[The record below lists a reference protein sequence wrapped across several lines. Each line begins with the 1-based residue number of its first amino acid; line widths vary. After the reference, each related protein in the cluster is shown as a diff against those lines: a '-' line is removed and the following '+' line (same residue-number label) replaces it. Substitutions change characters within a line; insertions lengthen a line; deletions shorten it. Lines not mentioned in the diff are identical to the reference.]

1 MPDTRGLAVFL
12 TTNRNE
18 FRAVDHGCLADDVR
32 QKARELSISLAKKT
46 LGSSQEA
53 RVFLP

>member
-1 MPDTRGLAVFL
+1 L

-46 LGSSQEA
+46 LGQSQEP
-53 RVFLP
+53 RVFLQWDSIAT